1 MYIYNYDEKTKEYKG
16 KALVDFDP
24 AEKEKGRIVPLVPA
38 NATLTA
44 PPEYDSFQEI
54 PVLKDSGWVIMPDY
68 RKNFYS
74 VDEFKYVA
82 EITEIGNLKDG
93 LILVDKVTG
102 EKIKEN
108 PDKFKI
114 VGAEVIEL
122 TEEEY
127 EAEKTAFRQSEFEQ
141 QFFLTSLGYIRR
153 SVNMAT
159 GETKDFICD
168 IVPALQAG
176 LAQGIATPIITYEL
190 PDFTKELTTEYLES
204 LQEVKSVTAEFLQ
217 ECIMQLAND
226 FMPQGLNVGVNDEG
240 VNEGEEAKTP
250 ADTETV
256 KKDDQESEEETTI

>member
-1 MYIYNYDEKTKEYKG
+1 MSYTLNKPYTDIQRADFIVEYNHRQGLKIEETSQAIYALEAWELLDGDTVIDNTEVYKTEQ
-16 KALVDFDP
+16 A
-24 AEKEKGRIVPLVPA
+24 
-38 NATLTA
+38 
-44 PPEYDSFQEI
+44 QE
-54 PVLKDSGWVIMPDY
+54 
-68 RKNFYS
+68 
-74 VDEFKYVA
+74 
-82 EITEIGNLKDG
+82 
-93 LILVDKVTG
+93 
-102 EKIKEN
+102 
-108 PDKFKI
+108 
-114 VGAEVIEL
+114 
-122 TEEEY
+122 
-127 EAEKTAFRQSEFEQ
+127 RQSEFEQ